1 MPISRWIKDAKL
13 SFARL
18 PVGGAALEGPVYV
31 YRDPWKGDAEQ
42 GARLVAGRFRFDRQ
56 DYDLPRGKWERG
68 PWPEPAKQWLHSFSW
83 LRDLRA
89 LGSDDARLTARALVA
104 DWLSHAPT
112 DPLVK
117 DACVTGARL
126 SSWLANHEFCLAS
139 ADRKLQQK
147 LMERMLVEG
156 RTIAALLPLEPQGW
170 RALTALRGL
179 LAAALAMPD
188 HSGFMTRFLRYLPS
202 EIERLILPDGA
213 VIERSPEA
221 QYQTA
226 RELAEMSVMFRT
238 AHSSVPPVLDMALDR
253 VCPVLRAMRH
263 GDGGLAVFN
272 GSGERYSAAVEDVL
286 AQGSRQKLIAPAMP
300 QGKFTRLALGKSLL
314 LVDSGAPAPAGYDR
328 TAHAGTL
335 SFEFSNQ
342 RHRLFVNCGSAQT
355 GAWEQALR
363 TSASH
368 TVLVADGLSSSD
380 FGPNG
385 HVTRR
390 PAHVTCEHQTSG
402 EAHWLDLSHDGYHPP
417 LGVKW
422 TRRLYLGAD
431 GEDLRGQE
439 VLEGERE
446 TPFALRFHIHPD
458 VRVTRD
464 DEDIILQVGGM
475 IWRFRQKGGMLL
487 LEDDVY
493 LARGRREATKQ
504 IVIASLRKVVPVVEK
519 SETHGSEKQEDVK
532 SDAPKPET
540 PPTKPLQ
547 TVSQTVTWLLE
558 RIPE

>member
-1 MPISRWIKDAKL
+1 MPIRRWIQDARL
-13 SFARL
+13 SLARL
-18 PVGGAALEGPVYV
+18 PVGGGTSEGPVYI

-42 GARLVAGRFRFDRQ
+42 GARLVAGRFRFERQ

-68 PWPEPAKQWLHSFSW
+68 PWPEPAKQWLQSFAW

-89 LGSDDARLTARALVA
+89 LGSDDARMTARALVA
-104 DWLSHAPT
+104 DWVSHPPT

-147 LMERMLVEG
+147 IMDRMLVEG

-170 RALTALRGL
+170 RGLTALRGL

-188 HSGFMTRFLRYLPS
+188 HNGFMTRFLRYLPA
-202 EIERLILPDGA
+202 EIERLILSDGT
-213 VIERSPEA
+213 VSERSPEA

-238 AHSSVPPVLDMALDR
+238 AHSSVPPFIDVALDR

-272 GSGERYSAAVEDVL
+272 GSNERYSAMVEDVL
-286 AQGSRQKLIAPAMP
+286 AQGSRQKLIAPAMH

-314 LVDSGAPAPAGYDR
+314 IVDCGAPPPTSYDQA
-328 TAHAGTL
+328 AHAGTL

-342 RHRLFVNCGSAQT
+342 RHRLFVNCGSAQV
-355 GAWEQALR
+355 GAWAHALR
-363 TSASH
+363 ASAAH

-380 FGPNG
+380 FGPDG

-390 PAHVTCEHQTSG
+390 PAHVTCEHQSSG

-417 LGVKW
+417 LGMKW

-458 VRVTRD
+458 VHVTRD

-493 LARGRREATKQ
+493 LARGRREKTKQ
-504 IVIASLRKVVPVVEK
+504 IVIASLRRVVPAAEETVENGG
-519 SETHGSEKQEDVK
+519 EVQESAK
-532 SDAPKPET
+532 PAAPS
-540 PPTKPLQ
+540 KPLQ
-547 TVSQTVTWLLE
+547 VVSQTVTWLLE

>member
-1 MPISRWIKDAKL
+1 MPIRRWIQDARL
-13 SFARL
+13 SLARL
-18 PVGGAALEGPVYV
+18 PVGGGTSEGPVYI

-42 GARLVAGRFRFDRQ
+42 GARLVAGRFRFERQ

-68 PWPEPAKQWLHSFSW
+68 PWPEPAKQWLQSFAW

-89 LGSDDARLTARALVA
+89 LGSDDARMTARALVA
-104 DWLSHAPT
+104 DWVSHPPT

-147 LMERMLVEG
+147 IMDRMLVEG

-170 RALTALRGL
+170 RGLTALRGL

-188 HSGFMTRFLRYLPS
+188 HSGFMTRFLRYLPA
-202 EIERLILPDGA
+202 EIERLILSDGTVA
-213 VIERSPEA
+213 ERSPEA

-238 AHSSVPPVLDMALDR
+238 AHSSVPPFIDVALDR

-272 GSGERYSAAVEDVL
+272 GSNERYSAMVEDVL
-286 AQGSRQKLIAPAMP
+286 AQGSRQKLIAPAMH

-314 LVDSGAPAPAGYDR
+314 IVDSGAPPSTSYDQA
-328 TAHAGTL
+328 AHAGTL

-342 RHRLFVNCGSAQT
+342 RHRLFVNCGSAQV
-355 GAWEQALR
+355 GAWAQALR
-363 TSASH
+363 ASAAH

-380 FGPNG
+380 FGSDG

-390 PAHVTCEHQTSG
+390 PAHVTCEHQSSG

-417 LGVKW
+417 LGMKW

-458 VRVTRD
+458 VHVTRD

-493 LARGRREATKQ
+493 LARGRREKTKQ
-504 IVIASLRKVVPVVEK
+504 IVIASLRRVVPAAEEVAENGG
-519 SETHGSEKQEDVK
+519 EAQENAK
-532 SDAPKPET
+532 PAAPS
-540 PPTKPLQ
+540 KPLQ
-547 TVSQTVTWLLE
+547 VVSQTVTWLLE

>member
-1 MPISRWIKDAKL
+1 MPIRRWIQDARL
-13 SFARL
+13 SLARL
-18 PVGGAALEGPVYV
+18 PVGGGTSEGPVYI

-42 GARLVAGRFRFDRQ
+42 GARLVAGRFRFERQ

-68 PWPEPAKQWLHSFSW
+68 PWPEPAKQWLQSFAW

-89 LGSDDARLTARALVA
+89 LGSDDARMTARALVA
-104 DWLSHAPT
+104 DWVSHPLT

-147 LMERMLVEG
+147 IMDRMLVEG
-156 RTIAALLPLEPQGW
+156 RTIAALLPLESQGW
-170 RALTALRGL
+170 RGLTALRGL

-188 HSGFMTRFLRYLPS
+188 HSGFMTRFLRYLPA
-202 EIERLILPDGA
+202 EIERLILSDGTVA
-213 VIERSPEA
+213 ERSPEA

-238 AHSSVPPVLDMALDR
+238 AHSSVPPFIDVALDR

-272 GSGERYSAAVEDVL
+272 GSNERYSAMVEDVL
-286 AQGSRQKLIAPAMP
+286 AQGSRQKLIAPAMH

-314 LVDSGAPAPAGYDR
+314 IVDSGAPPPTSYDQV
-328 TAHAGTL
+328 AHAGTL

-342 RHRLFVNCGSAQT
+342 RHRLFVNCGSAQV
-355 GAWEQALR
+355 GAWAQALR
-363 TSASH
+363 ASAAH

-380 FGPNG
+380 FGPDG

-390 PAHVTCEHQTSG
+390 PAHVTCEHQSSG

-417 LGVKW
+417 LGMKW

-458 VRVTRD
+458 VHVTRD

-493 LARGRREATKQ
+493 LARGRREKTKQ
-504 IVIASLRKVVPVVEK
+504 IVIASLRRVVPAVE
-519 SETHGSEKQEDVK
+519 ETAENGGEAQESTK
-532 SDAPKPET
+532 PAAPS
-540 PPTKPLQ
+540 KPLQ
-547 TVSQTVTWLLE
+547 VVSQTVTWLLE

>member
-1 MPISRWIKDAKL
+1 MPIRRWIQDARL
-13 SFARL
+13 SLARL
-18 PVGGAALEGPVYV
+18 PVGGGTSEGPVYI

-42 GARLVAGRFRFDRQ
+42 GARLVAGRFRFERQ

-68 PWPEPAKQWLHSFSW
+68 PWPEPAKQWLQSFAW

-89 LGSDDARLTARALVA
+89 LGSDDARMTARALVA
-104 DWLSHAPT
+104 DWVSHPPT

-147 LMERMLVEG
+147 IMDRMLVEG

-170 RALTALRGL
+170 RGLTALRGL

-188 HSGFMTRFLRYLPS
+188 HNGFMTRFLRYLPA
-202 EIERLILPDGA
+202 EIERLILSDGTVA
-213 VIERSPEA
+213 ERSPEA

-238 AHSSVPPVLDMALDR
+238 AHSSVPPFIDVALDR

-272 GSGERYSAAVEDVL
+272 GSNERYSAMVEDVL
-286 AQGSRQKLIAPAMP
+286 AQGSRQKLIAPAMH

-314 LVDSGAPAPAGYDR
+314 IVDSGAPPPTSYDQA
-328 TAHAGTL
+328 AHAGTL

-342 RHRLFVNCGSAQT
+342 RHRLFVNCGSAQV
-355 GAWEQALR
+355 GAWAQALR
-363 TSASH
+363 ASAAH

-380 FGPNG
+380 FGSDG

-390 PAHVTCEHQTSG
+390 PAHVTCEHQSSG

-417 LGVKW
+417 LGMKW

-458 VRVTRD
+458 VHVTRD

-493 LARGRREATKQ
+493 LARGRREKTKQ
-504 IVIASLRKVVPVVEK
+504 IVIASLRRVVSTAE
-519 SETHGSEKQEDVK
+519 ETAENGGEAQESAK
-532 SDAPKPET
+532 PAAPS
-540 PPTKPLQ
+540 KPLQ
-547 TVSQTVTWLLE
+547 VVSQTVTWLLE

>member
-1 MPISRWIKDAKL
+1 VKI
-13 SFARL
+13 
-18 PVGGAALEGPVYV
+18 LEITNV
-31 YRDPWKGDAEQ
+31 
-42 GARLVAGRFRFDRQ
+42 
-56 DYDLPRGKWERG
+56 
-68 PWPEPAKQWLHSFSW
+68 
-83 LRDLRA
+83 
-89 LGSDDARLTARALVA
+89 
-104 DWLSHAPT
+104 
-112 DPLVK
+112 
-117 DACVTGARL
+117 
-126 SSWLANHEFCLAS
+126 CLAS

-147 LMERMLVEG
+147 IMDRMLVEG

-170 RALTALRGL
+170 RGLTALRGL

-188 HSGFMTRFLRYLPS
+188 HSGFMTRFLRYLPA
-202 EIERLILPDGA
+202 EIERLILSDGTVA
-213 VIERSPEA
+213 ERSPEA

-238 AHSSVPPVLDMALDR
+238 AHSSVPPFIDVALDR

-272 GSGERYSAAVEDVL
+272 GSNERYSAMVEDVL
-286 AQGSRQKLIAPAMP
+286 AQGSRQKLIAPAMH
-300 QGKFTRLALGKSLL
+300 QGKFTRLVLGKSLL
-314 LVDSGAPAPAGYDR
+314 IVDSGAPPPTSYDQA
-328 TAHAGTL
+328 AHAGTL

-342 RHRLFVNCGSAQT
+342 RHRLFVNCGSAQV
-355 GAWEQALR
+355 GAWAQALR
-363 TSASH
+363 ASAAH

-380 FGPNG
+380 FGSDG

-390 PAHVTCEHQTSG
+390 PAHVTCEHQSSG

-417 LGVKW
+417 LGMKW

-458 VRVTRD
+458 VHVTRD

-493 LARGRREATKQ
+493 LARGRREKTKQ
-504 IVIASLRKVVPVVEK
+504 IVIASLRRVVPAVE
-519 SETHGSEKQEDVK
+519 EAAENGGEAQESTK
-532 SDAPKPET
+532 PAAPS
-540 PPTKPLQ
+540 KPLQ
-547 TVSQTVTWLLE
+547 VVSQTVTWLLE

>member
-1 MPISRWIKDAKL
+1 MPIRRWIQDARL
-13 SFARL
+13 SLARL
-18 PVGGAALEGPVYV
+18 PVGGGTSEGPVYI

-68 PWPEPAKQWLHSFSW
+68 PWPEPAKQWLQSFAW

-89 LGSDDARLTARALVA
+89 LGSDDARMTARALVA
-104 DWLSHAPT
+104 DWVSHPPT

-147 LMERMLVEG
+147 IMDRMLVEG

-170 RALTALRGL
+170 RGLTALRGL

-188 HSGFMTRFLRYLPS
+188 HNGFMTRFLRYLPA
-202 EIERLILPDGA
+202 EIERLILSDGT
-213 VIERSPEA
+213 VTERSPEA

-238 AHSSVPPVLDMALDR
+238 AHSSVPPFIDVALDR

-272 GSGERYSAAVEDVL
+272 GSNERYSAMVEDVL
-286 AQGSRQKLIAPAMP
+286 AQGSRQKLIAPAMH

-314 LVDSGAPAPAGYDR
+314 IVDSGAPPPTSYDQA
-328 TAHAGTL
+328 AHAGTL

-342 RHRLFVNCGSAQT
+342 RHRLFVNCGSAQV
-355 GAWEQALR
+355 GAWAQALR
-363 TSASH
+363 ASAAH

-380 FGPNG
+380 FGPDG

-390 PAHVTCEHQTSG
+390 PAHVTCEHQSSG

-417 LGVKW
+417 LGMKW

-458 VRVTRD
+458 VHVTRD

-493 LARGRREATKQ
+493 LARGRREKTKQ
-504 IVIASLRKVVPVVEK
+504 IVIASLRRVVPAAE
-519 SETHGSEKQEDVK
+519 ETAENGGEVQENTK
-532 SDAPKPET
+532 PAAPS
-540 PPTKPLQ
+540 KPLQ
-547 TVSQTVTWLLE
+547 VVSQTVTWLLE

>member
-1 MPISRWIKDAKL
+1 MPIRRWIQDARL
-13 SFARL
+13 SLARL
-18 PVGGAALEGPVYV
+18 PVGGGTSEGPVYI

-42 GARLVAGRFRFDRQ
+42 GARLVAGRFRFERQ

-68 PWPEPAKQWLHSFSW
+68 PWPEPAKRWLQSFAW

-89 LGSDDARLTARALVA
+89 LGSDDARMTARALVA
-104 DWLSHAPT
+104 DWVSHPPT

-147 LMERMLVEG
+147 IMDRMLVEG

-170 RALTALRGL
+170 RGLTALRGL

-188 HSGFMTRFLRYLPS
+188 HSGFMTRFLRYLPA
-202 EIERLILPDGA
+202 EIERLILSDGTVA
-213 VIERSPEA
+213 ERSPEA

-238 AHSSVPPVLDMALDR
+238 AHSSVPPFIDVALDR

-272 GSGERYSAAVEDVL
+272 GSNERYSAMVEDVL
-286 AQGSRQKLIAPAMP
+286 AQGSRQKLIAPAMH

-314 LVDSGAPAPAGYDR
+314 IVDSGAPPPTSYDQA
-328 TAHAGTL
+328 AHAGTL

-342 RHRLFVNCGSAQT
+342 RHRLFVNCGSAQV
-355 GAWEQALR
+355 GAWAQALR
-363 TSASH
+363 ASAAH

-380 FGPNG
+380 FGPDG

-390 PAHVTCEHQTSG
+390 PAHVTCEHQSSG

-417 LGVKW
+417 LGMKW

-458 VRVTRD
+458 VHVTRD

-493 LARGRREATKQ
+493 LARGRREKTKQ
-504 IVIASLRKVVPVVEK
+504 IVIASLRRVVPTAE
-519 SETHGSEKQEDVK
+519 ETAENGGEAQESAK
-532 SDAPKPET
+532 PAAPS
-540 PPTKPLQ
+540 KPLQ
-547 TVSQTVTWLLE
+547 VVSQTVTWLLE